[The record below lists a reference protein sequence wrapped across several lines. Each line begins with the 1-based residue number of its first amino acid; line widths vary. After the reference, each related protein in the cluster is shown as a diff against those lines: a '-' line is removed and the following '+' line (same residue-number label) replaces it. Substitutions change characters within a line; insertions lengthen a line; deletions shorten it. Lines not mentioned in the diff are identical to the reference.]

1 MASTFYSLSNQL
13 STAAKDGTKSDFEK
27 RARSYSECLKATIA
41 KDKATKGTNWVT
53 DFTARMQSEQGRT
66 STVRSIVNPLLLQIA
81 EAEKA
86 KARATNASD
95 IALISETIDMMTK
108 DKTYIA
114 KRMNQQT
121 MLFANAASGMAQM
134 ELKTHNQIEL
144 PLQYLETI
152 FCNSRQIM
160 DYDTTEARQILK
172 ARMVKKIE
180 MAGKVYEFPEAM
192 NNETLMDDI
201 LGAGNKKK
209 KIEILPTDGVNGV
222 VDLFTKFGEDA
233 VKGTDRFNPVCKVV
247 AVYVQEGAETFK
259 LTPDTKNDMS
269 TQATWAS
276 RGQFNLVVQT
286 AAKKNYNVSGHVNFS
301 DGEMRYLSTAGVTKF
316 EVELS
321 LVGGTFKDS
330 FSVGET
336 REEKYIIVDQSVD
349 AKYTWNPYDVTDKLT
364 LENIDTLMSATSMI
378 YETIINV
385 KDYYAFKS
393 IDDEFATI
401 RDILALADYAGRTS
415 NVMIKDDAASGIPTA
430 GYHPTDRVAWR
441 NAEIPEAFRRM
452 GVEYRDKFHSRSGFK
467 TVFYGR
473 PSTTSLVGQLT
484 VILAYGSEYGGV
496 QTDYSVKS
504 GVVNDELQ
512 VRLVSSERVKETN
525 ILKAIAKSDSEN
537 QEGFKFYQWMTLFCK
552 NGELRDPEN
561 PAAAC
566 IVYTDSFKVENMFA
580 VGGTLS
586 LTGM

>member
-13 STAAKDGTKSDFEK
+13 KSVEETKAKSEFEK
-27 RARSYSECLKATIA
+27 RARSYSETLKATIA
-41 KDKATKGTNWVT
+41 KDKVTKGTNWVT
-53 DFTARMQSEQGRT
+53 DFVSRMQSEQGRV
-66 STVRSIVNPLLLQIA
+66 STVKSICNPLLLQKA

-86 KARATNASD
+86 LARTTNTAEA
-95 IALISETIDMMTK
+95 ALIAETIGMMK
-108 DKTYIA
+108 GDYEYIK
-114 KRMNQQT
+114 KRMSQQT
-121 MLFANAASGMAQM
+121 VLFANAASGMAQM

-209 KIEILPTDGVNGV
+209 KIEILPTDGTNGV

-233 VKGTDRFNPVCKVV
+233 VKGTDRFNPVCKVT

-259 LTPDTKNDMS
+259 LTPDSKNDMS

-301 DGEMRYLSTAGVTKF
+301 EGEMRFLATAGVTKF

-321 LVGGTFKDS
+321 LVGGTFRDS

-393 IDDEFATI
+393 IDDEFNTI

-415 NVMIKDDAASGIPTA
+415 NVMIKDDTASGLPAA
-430 GYHPTDRVAWR
+430 GYHPTDRVSWR
-441 NAEIPEAFRRM
+441 NSEIPEAFRRM
-452 GVEYRDKFHSRSGFK
+452 GIEYRDKFHSRSGFK

-473 PSTTSLVGQLT
+473 PATTSLVGQLT

-512 VRLVSSERVKETN
+512 VRLVSTERVKETN
-525 ILKAIAKSDSEN
+525 LLKAIAKSDSEN

-566 IVYTDSFKVENMFA
+566 IVYTDAFKVENMFA
-580 VGGTLS
+580 VGGTLA
-586 LTGM
+586 LTDM